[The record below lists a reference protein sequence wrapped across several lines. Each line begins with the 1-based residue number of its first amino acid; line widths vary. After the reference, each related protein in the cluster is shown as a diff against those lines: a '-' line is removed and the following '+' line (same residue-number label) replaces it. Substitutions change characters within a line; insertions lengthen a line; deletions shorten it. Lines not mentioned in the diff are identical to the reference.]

1 LSPIGVFDSGVGGL
15 SVLRALHTEMPHESF
30 VYVGDSG
37 HAPYGERDDGHIITR
52 AIAITD
58 YLIKQHDV
66 KALVVACNTATAAA
80 IALLRQR
87 FEHLPIIGIEPALKP
102 ASIASITQR
111 VGVLATAGT
120 IGSEKFK
127 ALLNSLAGS
136 TEFVVQSCPGLATA
150 IENNDIV
157 NTDLL
162 CKRYVAALGTFGSEK
177 GEIDSLVLG
186 CTHYPFATAVI
197 QRATG
202 TNVRFFDGGVSV
214 AVHTRRVLEKL
225 GQFDNTG
232 AAKQQDVQPIKYLST
247 GRTALLQSAVSRWFG
262 SDVTVTGLFQV

>member
-1 LSPIGVFDSGVGGL
+1 M
-15 SVLRALHTEMPHESF
+15 RALHTEMPNESF

-80 IALLRQR
+80 IGLLRER

-102 ASIASITQR
+102 ASIASITQK

-127 ALLNSLAGS
+127 TLLNSLAGS

-157 NTDLL
+157 KTGLL
-162 CKRYVAALGTFGSEK
+162 CNKYVAALGTFGNAE

-186 CTHYPFATAVI
+186 CTHYPFATAAI

-202 TNVRFFDGGVSV
+202 PNVQFFDGGVSV
-214 AVHTRRVLEKL
+214 AAHTRRVLEKL
-225 GQFDNTG
+225 GQLETTG
-232 AAKQQDVQPIKYLST
+232 TTELHEVKPIKYMST
-247 GRTALLQSAVSRWFG
+247 GKATLLQSAVLRWFG
-262 SDVTVTGLFQV
+262 HDVTVTDLLQV